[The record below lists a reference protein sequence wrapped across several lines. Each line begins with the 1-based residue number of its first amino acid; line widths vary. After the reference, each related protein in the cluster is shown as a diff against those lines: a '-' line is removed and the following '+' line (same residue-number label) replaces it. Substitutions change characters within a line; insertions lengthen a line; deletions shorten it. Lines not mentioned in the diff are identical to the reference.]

1 MIAIAI
7 FVWTMLFALF
17 IIPIYYG
24 IYYNERRQK
33 QSRAL
38 TILKELSLLHRAG
51 MCETADI
58 IVEKAYEK

>member
-7 FVWTMLFALF
+7 FVWIIFALLF

-33 QSRAL
+33 LSRAL
-38 TILKELSLLHRAG
+38 TILKELPLLHRAG

-58 IVEKAYEK
+58 IVERAYEK